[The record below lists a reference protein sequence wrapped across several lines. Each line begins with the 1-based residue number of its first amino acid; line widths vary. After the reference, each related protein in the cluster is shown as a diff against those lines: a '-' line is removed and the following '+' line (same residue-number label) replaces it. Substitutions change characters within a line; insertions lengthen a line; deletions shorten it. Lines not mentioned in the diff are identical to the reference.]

1 MRCDLPRKIEE
12 KRGVT
17 LTEYGT
23 SEARSSPLSN
33 ELHSVPY
40 QKQSGPVLTAKK
52 TASWDEDWSLINR
65 RNAPASN
72 PLSSNLTA
80 EHSASQAIPLQSSTF
95 VVNQQTT
102 SIPPVD
108 VEWPPPNSSSVFVSQ
123 SLADS
128 KLNQNSG
135 GASDRTFDD
144 IDPFVNWPPRPN
156 GSSISSLSSSY
167 KPNSTTG
174 RISSDSGPQ
183 NFDFLGNT
191 NFFGSKP
198 YQKNAISINKEQSG
212 MNTFVSASANDSL
225 PLGLGQSI
233 GRQANMD
240 IGSLFPSA
248 NIGGHT
254 APKLAPPP
262 STAVGRGRGRNQASL
277 SSHTKPSSEQ
287 PRMDLL

>member
-1 MRCDLPRKIEE
+1 M
-12 KRGVT
+12 T
-17 LTEYGT
+17 LTEYGN
-23 SEARSSPLSN
+23 SEARISPSLSN
-33 ELHSVPY
+33 ELHPEPY

-52 TASWDEDWSLINR
+52 TSSWDEDWSLINR
-65 RNAPASN
+65 RNAPVSS

-80 EHSASQAIPLQSSTF
+80 EHSESASQAIPSQSSTF
-95 VVNQQTT
+95 VVHQQTT

-108 VEWPPPNSSSVFVSQ
+108 VEWPPPNSSSIFVSQ

-135 GASDRTFDD
+135 GPSDRTFDD
-144 IDPFVNWPPRPN
+144 IDPFANWPPKPN

-183 NFDFLGNT
+183 NFDFSGNA
-191 NFFGSKP
+191 NFLGSKP
-198 YQKNAISINKEQSG
+198 YQKNVISINKEQSG
-212 MNTFVSASANDSL
+212 MNTFVSGSANDSL
-225 PLGLGQSI
+225 SLGSGQSI
-233 GRQANMD
+233 GRQANLD
-240 IGSLFPSA
+240 IRSLFPSA

-277 SSHTKPSSEQ
+277 SSHTKPSSKQ
-287 PRMDLL
+287 PPMDLL